1 MIFHIAFK
9 DLIVLFKDKK
19 ALMVLLLMPALI
31 MLILGTALA
40 GAFTSETAVG
50 KFPLA
55 VVNKDDGQMSLYL
68 INMVFKG
75 EMSKQFDTFIVDEN
89 EANEMLKNKTVP
101 SVVIIPKDFSKNID
115 NLKDVKIEVKSN
127 VDDKLKSG
135 IVESVVQGFSKQ
147 LSLVYKSADALKDI
161 SQKYNTSPSGGT
173 SVMSQTTMVNELQ
186 QKLGSELVRFQ
197 EQEQEKA
204 RSVSAMQYYS
214 AAMLVMFLLFSA
226 MQAIS
231 FMVEERENKTLS
243 RIMGTRATRVKLIA
257 GKCLG
262 LLMIGS
268 VQALILIVFT
278 GLVYGVDWGGQVF
291 GVALVTICTVFACS
305 GLGMFIAAV
314 AKTLKA
320 ANGMGS
326 TMIQIMTAVGGGMVP
341 IYVMPDFIK
350 TLANVTPNWQAM
362 DGYYK
367 LMQGLGMNSILPNCS
382 VLVIMGVLFLS
393 IGILKFRTV

>member
-1 MIFHIAFK
+1 MIFHIALK
-9 DLIVLFKDKK
+9 DLKVLSKDKK

-31 MLILGTALA
+31 MLILGSALG
-40 GAFTSETAVG
+40 GAFTSETVVG

-55 VVNKDDGQMSLYL
+55 VVNKDDGQMSAFL
-68 INMVFKG
+68 INMVFRG
-75 EMSKQFDTFIVDEN
+75 ELSNQFDTFVVDEN
-89 EANEMLKNKTVP
+89 KANEMLKNRTVP

-115 NLKDVKIEVKSN
+115 SLKNVKIEVKSN
-127 VDDKLKSG
+127 VDDKLKSS
-135 IVESVVQGFSKQ
+135 IVESVVQGFSNQ
-147 LSLVYKSADALKDI
+147 SSLIYKSVDALKDI
-161 SQKYNTSPSGGT
+161 SQKYKMSPSDET
-173 SVMSQTTMVNELQ
+173 SDMTQTTMVNELQ
-186 QKLGSELVRFQ
+186 QKLASELVKFQ

-204 RSVSAMQYYS
+204 KSVSAMQYYS

-262 LLMIGS
+262 LLLIGS
-268 VQALILIVFT
+268 VQAFILIVFT
-278 GLVYGVDWGGQVF
+278 GLVYGVDWGGHTF
-291 GVALVTICTVFACS
+291 GVALVTICAVFACS
-305 GLGMFIAAV
+305 GLGMFVASV

-320 ANGMGS
+320 ANGMG
-326 TMIQIMTAVGGGMVP
+326 TTLVQVMTAVGGGMVP

-350 TLANVTPNWQAM
+350 NIANITPNWQTM

-367 LMQGLGMNSILPNCS
+367 LMQGLGINSILPNCS